1 MLNIFMICIFV
12 CTLVIILMI
21 LFMISFRTIF
31 ERKAKKLRVPKIKFK
46 DFKAWFLLCPEA
58 YTLKDSTIHRF
69 GLEDFRF
76 GIIDTIRYKFWRKR
90 EYYRRVEEKS
100 TEQIRMLLSYVKRDI
115 EEYENKTRKEIERL
129 G

>member
-1 MLNIFMICIFV
+1 MPNIFMIRVFV

-21 LFMISFRTIF
+21 LFMIGFRIIF
-31 ERKAKKLRVPKIKFK
+31 EEKIKKLRVPKIKFK

-58 YTLKDSTIHRF
+58 YTLKDNTIHRY

-76 GIIDTIRYKFWRKR
+76 SIIDTIRYKFWRKR
-90 EYYRRVEEKS
+90 ESYRHAKEKN
-100 TEQIRMLLSYVKRDI
+100 TEQIHMLLSYVKHDI
-115 EEYENKTRKEIERL
+115 EEYEIKTRKEIERL

>member
-21 LFMISFRTIF
+21 LFTIGFHTIF

-90 EYYRRVEEKS
+90 EYCRRVEEKS